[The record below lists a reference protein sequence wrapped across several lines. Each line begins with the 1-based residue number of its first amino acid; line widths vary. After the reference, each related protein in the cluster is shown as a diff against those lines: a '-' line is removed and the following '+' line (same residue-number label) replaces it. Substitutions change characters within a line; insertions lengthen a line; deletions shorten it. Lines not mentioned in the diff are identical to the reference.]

1 MSSEVMNADDS
12 DGVQFAL
19 SGFGPAHAGLLLSQA
34 RQERGLTIDELSS
47 QLKVAK
53 SKLELL
59 EQGRFEA
66 MGDSAVY
73 VRAIA
78 RAVCKAL
85 KIDEKPVMELMPKG
99 ASFDNLVD
107 DRPALGEAFSTS
119 DRMGRLGVR
128 VPVVQRDPE
137 GGRWWMV
144 AAALAVLATALLFAW
159 PYVQPY
165 ARNLMA
171 AMSNGAEGNAAPA
184 VNGNGAVKPVS
195 VDTTPS
201 KNPSLPA
208 ISQIPTDPAGSN
220 AVVQSTAP
228 SVAAPASAV
237 AAAEP
242 LPAETTVVA
251 GADSAAINDKVLTL
265 VAGDTSWI
273 EIKNDAGQV
282 LFSRTL
288 AAGERIEQSL
298 DRKRIVTVG
307 NAGATTVWVR
317 GAAMDIAPHTR
328 DNVARFEVK

>member
-1 MSSEVMNADDS
+1 MSSEVVSSEGPDS
-12 DGVQFAL
+12 IQFAL
-19 SGFGPAHAGLLLSQA
+19 SGFGPAHAGLLLAQA

-99 ASFDNLVD
+99 ASFNNLVD

-119 DRMGRLGVR
+119 ERMGRLGVR
-128 VPVVQRDPE
+128 VPVVQRASE
-137 GGRWWMV
+137 VSRWWIV
-144 AAALAVLATALLFAW
+144 AVTLAVLATALLFAW
-159 PYVQPY
+159 PYAQPY
-165 ARNLMA
+165 ARNLMEA
-171 AMSNGAEGNAAPA
+171 LSNGVEGNAAPT
-184 VNGNGAVKPVS
+184 VDGSDAVKSVN
-195 VDTTPS
+195 VDTVQST
-201 KNPSLPA
+201 NPSLPA
-208 ISQIPTDPAGSN
+208 ISQTATDSAGSKS
-220 AVVQSTAP
+220 VVQNATP
-228 SVAAPASAV
+228 SVAAPAV
-237 AAAEP
+237 VPTAEP

-273 EIKNDAGQV
+273 EIKNDAGLV

-317 GAAMDIAPHTR
+317 GAAMDITTYTR

>member
-1 MSSEVMNADDS
+1 MSSEVASSEGPDS
-12 DGVQFAL
+12 LQFAL
-19 SGFGPAHAGLLLSQA
+19 SGFGPAHAGLLLAQA
-34 RQERGLTIDELSS
+34 RQERGLTIDELSA

-99 ASFDNLVD
+99 ASFDNLAD

-119 DRMGRLGVR
+119 ERMDRLGVR
-128 VPVVQRDPE
+128 VPVMQRAAE
-137 GGRWWMV
+137 GGRWWIV
-144 AAALAVLATALLFAW
+144 AAALAVLAAALLFAW

-171 AMSNGAEGNAAPA
+171 AVSNGSD
-184 VNGNGAVKPVS
+184 VVKPVS
-195 VDTTPS
+195 VDTAQST
-201 KNPSLPA
+201 NPSLHSNRQTPA
-208 ISQIPTDPAGSN
+208 DAAGSSVDVLS
-220 AVVQSTAP
+220 AAP

-251 GADSAAINDKVLTL
+251 GADNATINDKVLTL

-273 EIKNDAGQV
+273 EIKNDAGLV

-298 DRKRIVTVG
+298 DRKRLVIVG
-307 NAGATTVWVR
+307 NASATTVWVR
-317 GAAMDIAPHTR
+317 GTVMDITPHTR